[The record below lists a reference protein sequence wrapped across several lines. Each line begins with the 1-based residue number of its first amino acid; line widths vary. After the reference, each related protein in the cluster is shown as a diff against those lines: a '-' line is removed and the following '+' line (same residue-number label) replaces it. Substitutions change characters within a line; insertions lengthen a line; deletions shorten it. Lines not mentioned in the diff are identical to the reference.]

1 MVTWNGLTQGSD
13 ASGVLHSPSWLLPA
27 LGRATALSALL
38 PTGAPARSTHS
49 DLPAHTCAHAP
60 SPRLCTRRVPRRT
73 EPSSVYTS
81 APPTP
86 IHV

>member
-1 MVTWNGLTQGSD
+1 MVTWTGPTQGPK
-13 ASGVLHSPSWLLPA
+13 ASGVLHWPSWLLPA
-27 LGRATALSALL
+27 LGRATAPSALL

-49 DLPAHTCAHAP
+49 DLSAHTCTHAP
-60 SPRLCTRRVPRRT
+60 SPRLCTWRVPRRT

-86 IHV
+86 THV